1 MAWRE
6 LALLWAAREC
16 GALDALATRA
26 GTPEAV
32 AEAADIDPAGAEAL
46 VGALHA
52 QGLLARVDG
61 EYEPADRMLG
71 FLAKTDLRSV
81 GADPAAVDA
90 FERWVRLPETL
101 AGAAPPNPPDATR
114 NDLGRAAAV
123 DELRV
128 RSEVTAAVRAAPDG
142 ETVALLGDDAGR
154 RDVEFAARGW
164 TPTLVVPPE
173 RIEAV
178 EPLLRSAPVELVA
191 GGPDDLPASDLVIGV
206 EALSGRDPAGAEA
219 VVEAASAAAPVGVFP
234 DAFRGETA
242 DAELLDVEAVAA
254 DEGRM
259 QEAGA
264 VRSWLASAF
273 GEAAVESVP
282 AGPLAAAVGR
292 AID

>member
-1 MAWRE
+1 VAWRE
-6 LALLWAAREC
+6 PALLWAAREC
-16 GALDALATRA
+16 GALEALATRA

-101 AGAAPPNPPDATR
+101 AGAVPPDPPEATR

-154 RDVEFAARGW
+154 RAVEFAARDW

-191 GGPDDLPASDLVIGV
+191 GGPDDLPASDLVVGV

-219 VVEAASAAAPVGVFP
+219 ASAAAPVGVFL
-234 DAFRGETA
+234 DAFRRETA

-254 DEGRM
+254 GEGRV

-273 GEAAVESVP
+273 GTASVESGL

>member
-6 LALLWAAREC
+6 LALPWAAREC

-101 AGAAPPNPPDATR
+101 AGAVPPDPPEATR

-154 RDVEFAARGW
+154 RAVEFAARDW

-206 EALSGRDPAGAEA
+206 EALSGRDAAGAEA
-219 VVEAASAAAPVGVFP
+219 VVEAASAAAPVGVFL
-234 DAFRGETA
+234 DAFRRETA

-254 DEGRM
+254 GEGRV

-273 GEAAVESVP
+273 GTASVESGL